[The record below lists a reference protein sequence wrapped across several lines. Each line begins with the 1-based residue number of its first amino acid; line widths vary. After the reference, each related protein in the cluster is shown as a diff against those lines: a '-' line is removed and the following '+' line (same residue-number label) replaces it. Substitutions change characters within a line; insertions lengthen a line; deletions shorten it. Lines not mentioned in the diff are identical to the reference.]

1 MTKRIWAILF
11 ILALIV
17 GAVLWQV
24 FHPGTPP
31 VSVKRIGIV
40 SLTAVDNRTFEGFR
54 EGMAGL
60 GYVEQQSVHYLVGE
74 PSGTKEVARQRIAEL
89 LAQGVDALLVSS
101 TPVTQLARELTA
113 RHPVK
118 VPVIFAP
125 VNDPVAAGVVASL
138 SQPSGN
144 LTGIR
149 LPVGD
154 QLRLQWL
161 QDLAPQVKKV
171 LVPYTRSD
179 QSAQTTLR
187 ELEAVAATLQLQ
199 LQAWPLE
206 DEPDMAAVITAL
218 PEADAVFLP
227 RDSRIEAKIAQWLDY
242 ARGRRLPLSAPSLL
256 QVEQGALYSYGF
268 IHREIGRQ
276 AARLMDQVLKGIPPG
291 QLPVETAESYLGLNL
306 RAAAEIGLPIPD
318 KIIRQASLVIRPQ
331 QP

>member
-1 MTKRIWAILF
+1 MTKRIGVILF
-11 ILALIV
+11 ILALIL
-17 GAVLWQV
+17 GAALWQV
-24 FHPGTPP
+24 FHPGRPP
-31 VSVKRIGIV
+31 AAVKRIGVV

-60 GYVEQQSVHYLVGE
+60 GHVELQSVRYLVGG
-74 PSGTKEVARQRIAEL
+74 PSGSKEAARQRIAEL
-89 LAQGVDALLVSS
+89 LARGVDALLVSS
-101 TPVTQLARELTA
+101 TPVTQIAHELTA

-138 SQPSGN
+138 SQPGGN

-161 QDLAPQVKKV
+161 QYLAPRVKKV

-187 ELEAVAATLQLQ
+187 ELEAAAATLQLQ
-199 LQAWPLE
+199 LQAWPLA
-206 DEPDMAAVITAL
+206 DELDMAAVIAGL
-218 PEADAVFLP
+218 PAADALFLP
-227 RDSRIEAKIAQWLDY
+227 RDSRIEASIAQWLDY
-242 ARGRRLPLSAPSLL
+242 ARDRRLPLSAPSLL

-268 IHREIGRQ
+268 MHREIGRQ
-276 AARLMDQVLKGIPPG
+276 AARLMDQVLKDIPPG

-306 RAAAEIGLPIPD
+306 RAAAEIGLSIPD